1 MSIFSDTDDVRPD
14 WWDMASCNT
23 GNGGLAEIFFPSL
36 PGRAPVEPDPADL
49 ANLTEAQRDKVRAA
63 YERDVREFSRSL
75 AVMKAQTEK
84 AQGIC
89 AECPV
94 GPVGGRDGVCYTAAV
109 ARGETAGIW
118 GGVLFTPRKVKRLR
132 GALRLELAATAA

>member
-23 GNGGLAEIFFPSL
+23 GNGDLAEIFFPSL
-36 PGRAPVEPDPADL
+36 PERAPVEPDLADL
-49 ANLTEAQRDKVRAA
+49 AALTEAQSDEMWAT

-75 AVMKAQTEK
+75 AVMNAQTEK
-84 AQGIC
+84 AMAIC

-94 GPVGGRDGVCYTAAV
+94 TGTGGVCYTAAV

-132 GALRLELAATAA
+132 GALRQELAATAA